1 MKSAE
6 KDKAKRLNRGTSVF
20 RKLIK
25 PIGGNAIKRG
35 CVAMHGTNECDPAI
49 NNVFREETIL

>member
-6 KDKAKRLNRGTSVF
+6 KDKAKRLNCGTSVF

-25 PIGGNAIKRG
+25 PIRGTVMKHG
-35 CVAMHGTNECDPAI
+35 CVAMHGKNECDPAI
-49 NNVFREETIL
+49 NNVIREETIL